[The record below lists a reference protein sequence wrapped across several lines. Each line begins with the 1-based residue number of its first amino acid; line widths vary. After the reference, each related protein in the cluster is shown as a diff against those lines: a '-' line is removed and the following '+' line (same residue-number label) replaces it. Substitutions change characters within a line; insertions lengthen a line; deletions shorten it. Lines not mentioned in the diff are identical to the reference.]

1 MAPPDH
7 DIKKQ
12 RIFWL
17 LSRRR
22 SGMPLPAE
30 EVPQWLFCGEPL
42 ADAEL
47 AQVAQEIDGA
57 LWHSFVRESLFVQ
70 LGICRT

>member
-1 MAPPDH
+1 VPA
-7 DIKKQ
+7 
-12 RIFWL
+12 
-17 LSRRR
+17 
-22 SGMPLPAE
+22 PAE

-57 LWHSFVRESLFVQ
+57 LWHSLRAHLVVSCEHL
-70 LGICRT
+70 